1 MNKEILLKHLSGIES
16 PYYDIVRNLAEI
28 LILGEK
34 DKKRRCLIFH
44 GESDSGKTH
53 IANYIRDI
61 FDSYEYRDMRG
72 IYSEKLSRKDAHKQV
87 VIMNEANMWSLFG
100 NKRLADTKLYLEG
113 YGMAIENKYG

>member
-53 IANYIRDI
+53 IANYIGEI

-72 IYSEKLSRKDAHKQV
+72 IYSEKLSRKDAHK
-87 VIMNEANMWSLFG
+87 
-100 NKRLADTKLYLEG
+100 
-113 YGMAIENKYG
+113 